1 MKLITFI
8 LLAMATMV
16 HAENKIQTD
25 LPLKYL
31 VAEPKVVHS
40 AVQSKPLVIFLHGYG
55 SNEEDL
61 FELKQ
66 EFSQDFTYLSVQAP
80 MVLAPG
86 SYQWYG
92 LQPHEQSSVEATV
105 KKHVKQLE
113 NFILAATVKY
123 HTEANKVILIGFS
136 QGGMMS
142 YELALL
148 HPKIVRGIA
157 SLSGKILP
165 ALKNQLRPGMDLS
178 GLGVFIGHGTGDDR
192 VPLREATEAHALLEK
207 TSIKPIFKTYAKLGH
222 SINQQ
227 ELTDI
232 KNWMETILATKR

>member
-1 MKLITFI
+1 MKIITLI

-16 HAENKIQTD
+16 HAENKLQTD

-40 AVQSKPLVIFLHGYG
+40 SVQSRPLVIFLHGYG

-66 EFSQDFTYLSVQAP
+66 EFSPDYTYLSVQAP
-80 MVLAPG
+80 MMLAPG

-92 LQPHEQSSVEATV
+92 LQPHEQSIAEATV
-105 KKHVKQLE
+105 KKHLKMLE
-113 NFILAATVKY
+113 DFIKAATVKY
-123 HTEANKVILIGFS
+123 HTEADKVLLVGFS
-136 QGGMMS
+136 QGGMMA
-142 YELALL
+142 YELALNN
-148 HPKIVRGIA
+148 PKMVRGIA

-165 ALKNQLRPGMDLS
+165 ALKTKMKPGLNLS
-178 GLGVFIGHGTGDDR
+178 GLAVFIGHGTGDDR
-192 VPLREATEAHALLEK
+192 VPLREATEANALLEK
-207 TSIKPIFKTYAKLGH
+207 TSIKPTFHTYPKMGH

-227 ELTDI
+227 ELDDI
-232 KNWMETILATKR
+232 KKWMETTLSIKR